1 MSLLYSTPSDIAP
14 RYDVVVIG
22 AGAAGMSAA
31 LFAAIRG
38 AKTLLVEKTDFV
50 GGTSAFSAG
59 SIWIPNTRHASAVG
73 ASDSAANV
81 ERYLQQIVGNRADAA
96 LRASF
101 LRAGPEA
108 VDTLENHSEVKL
120 RAYARHPDYRSELDG
135 AVVAGRA
142 LEPLPFDGR
151 LLGEAFKL
159 VRPPLPEFTLLGGM
173 MVDRTDIGHLL
184 SSTKSVKSLLHSTK
198 LLARH
203 ARDRLAHGRG
213 TRLVM
218 GNALVGRLLY
228 SLIRRDVDIL
238 NRASLTKIVRVA
250 DGRVTNAVLA
260 SDGVSREIGIDG
272 GLILA
277 GGGFSRHAVRRPVA
291 LGTDEAWSS
300 VASGANGDAQDKAIE
315 IGARISDRD
324 LSPAFW
330 APASI
335 RRRRDGSQ
343 AVFPHFVLDRGK
355 PGTLVVD
362 SNGRRFL
369 NEAISYHQFAL
380 EMLAQGKSAIPAFL
394 IADAAAVRK
403 YGLGMVRPGGW
414 GTKSAVAD
422 GYLIGGDTIEQL
434 AQRLNIDPDNLRET
448 VDRMNGFAQT
458 GRDLEFDRGS
468 TVYQNH
474 NGDVSAGGANPNLGP
489 IATAPFYALRLY
501 PSDIGTSAGLVT
513 DDVCPRARFRQ
524 PADCWALCV
533 RKRHAVDNGRNLPRT
548 GDHARAGDR
557 VCLPRGFG
565 RNAAILT
572 RAFQA
577 KWIPVR
583 VKKTRQN
590 KRLEPGSDSIRT
602 DKL

>member
-1 MSLLYSTPSDIAP
+1 LLHSGLSDVAP

-38 AKTLLVEKTDFV
+38 AKTLLVEKTGFV
-50 GGTSAFSAG
+50 GGTSALSAG
-59 SIWIPNTRHASAVG
+59 SLWIPNTCHVSEVG
-73 ASDSAANV
+73 ASDSAGDV
-81 ERYLQQIVGNRADAA
+81 ERYLQQIVGNRADAG
-96 LRASF
+96 LRANF
-101 LRAGPEA
+101 LKAGAEA
-108 VDTLENHSEVKL
+108 VEVLEGNSDVKL

-151 LLGEAFKL
+151 LLGDALTL
-159 VRPPLPEFTLLGGM
+159 VRSPLPEFTLLGGM

-184 SSTKSVKSLLHSTK
+184 ASTESVKSLLHSAK

-203 ARDRLAHGRG
+203 ARDRLGHDRG

-238 NRASLTKIVRVA
+238 TGVSLAKIIRVA
-250 DGRVTNAVLA
+250 DARVTGAVLA
-260 SDGVSREIGIDG
+260 SDGVSREVGIDN

-277 GGGFSRHAVRRPVA
+277 GGGFNRHAARRAATLP
-291 LGTDEAWSS
+291 TEEAWSS
-300 VASGANGDAQDKAIE
+300 VAPGATGDAQDKAIE
-315 IGARISDRD
+315 IGARISAGD

-355 PGTLVVD
+355 PGTMVVD
-362 SNGRRFL
+362 SNGRRFV
-369 NEAISYHQFAL
+369 NESISYHQFAL

-394 IADAAAVRK
+394 IADAVAVRK

-414 GTKSAVAD
+414 GTKSALAD
-422 GYLIGGDTIEQL
+422 GYLVAADTIEQL
-434 AQRLNIDPDNLRET
+434 AQRLNIDPDELRAT
-448 VDRMNGFAQT
+448 VDKMNGFAQT
-458 GRDLEFDRGS
+458 GRDLEFGRGS

-474 NGDVSAGGANPNLGP
+474 NGDASTGGVNPNLGP
-489 IATAPFYALRLY
+489 IATVPFYALRLY

-513 DDVCPRARFRQ
+513 DDTARVLDSGNRPIAGLYACGNDMQ
-524 PADCWALCV
+524 SMMGGTYPGPGITLGPAVVFAYL
-533 RKRHAVDNGRNLPRT
+533 
-548 GDHARAGDR
+548 
-557 VCLPRGFG
+557 
-565 RNAAILT
+565 AACDAT
-572 RAFQA
+572 R
-577 KWIPVR
+577 
-583 VKKTRQN
+583 
-590 KRLEPGSDSIRT
+590 LS
-602 DKL
+602 

>member
-59 SIWIPNTRHASAVG
+59 SIWIPNTRHASVIG

-277 GGGFSRHAVRRPVA
+277 GGGFSRHPVRRPVA

-434 AQRLNIDPDNLRET
+434 AQRLNIDPDNLHET

-458 GRDLEFDRGS
+458 GRDLDFDRGS

-474 NGDVSAGGANPNLGP
+474 NGDVSVGGANPNLGP

-513 DDVCPRARFRQ
+513 DDVARVLDSGNRPITGLYACGNDMQ
-524 PADCWALCV
+524 SVMGGTYPGPGITLGPAIAFAYL
-533 RKRHAVDNGRNLPRT
+533 
-548 GDHARAGDR
+548 
-557 VCLPRGFG
+557 
-565 RNAAILT
+565 AA
-572 RAFQA
+572 
-577 KWIPVR
+577 
-583 VKKTRQN
+583 
-590 KRLEPGSDSIRT
+590 SDATLRS
-602 DKL
+602 